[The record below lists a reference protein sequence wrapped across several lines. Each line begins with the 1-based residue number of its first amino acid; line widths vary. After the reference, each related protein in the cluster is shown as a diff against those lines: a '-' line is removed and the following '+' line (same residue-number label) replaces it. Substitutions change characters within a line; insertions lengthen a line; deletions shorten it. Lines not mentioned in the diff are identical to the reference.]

1 MWILKIIK
9 VQILDKFL
17 TFIVSLLVTYPI
29 ICLVL
34 AATIYSFV
42 PDNNHGIKTIPLAVY
57 GWVEGQKHKDS
68 ADGYLSFK
76 KCLDA
81 PDFQGTS
88 PKEIKDCQSWGS
100 DQVSVDDAANM
111 VVNVVFLFYV
121 AFVGCGAFLMFAVK
135 VSTDGLKS
143 MLLPTYNL
151 FKELFVTLY
160 GLIRKKRY

>member
-1 MWILKIIK
+1 MIK
-9 VQILDKFL
+9 VEVLDKSLNFL
-17 TFIVSLLVTYPI
+17 VSLFVTYPI
-29 ICLVL
+29 ICLL
-34 AATIYSFV
+34 FAAMIYSFV
-42 PDNNHGIKTIPLAVY
+42 PDNNRGIKTIPLAVY
-57 GWVEGQKHKDS
+57 GWIEGQKHKDS

-81 PDFQGTS
+81 PELQSTS
-88 PKEIKDCQSWGS
+88 PKGIEACQSWGS

-121 AFVGCGAFLMFAVK
+121 ALVACGAFLMFAVK

-143 MLLPTYNL
+143 MLLPMYNL

-160 GLIRKKRY
+160 GLVRKKPY